1 MSAAIDTLLASLGSR
16 ISHASEIP
24 SFLREP
30 APLVLGG
37 PLDDAL
43 PDGGLP
49 RGVIELSAPRALGG
63 ATSVAISAIRAAQA
77 KDPRAWCGWLDPDGT
92 LYAPGLARAGV
103 DLTRL
108 LVVRPPRADLGRIAV
123 KVAAAR
129 ALDVLVIDMDACG
142 GQQQA
147 QHPQPQQQQ
156 QDRRRTQKPV
166 EPEVIVR
173 KLALLAEEGGARIL
187 LITDRDRP
195 RRATWPVALRLELA
209 RGPESLTVHVAKDR
223 RGRIGLKKTFGWRDG
238 EGLSSSPA
246 PLPAFPFALPR
257 SAS

>member
-30 APLVLGG
+30 APLLLGG

-63 ATSVAISAIRAAQA
+63 ATSVALSAIRAAQA
-77 KDPRAWCGWLDPDGT
+77 KDPRAWCGWIDPDAT
-92 LYAPGLARAGV
+92 LYAPGLARAGI
-103 DLTRL
+103 DLERL
-108 LVVRPPRADLGRIAV
+108 LIVRPPRAELGRIAV

-142 GQQQA
+142 GLA
-147 QHPQPQQQQ
+147 ASQPQY
-156 QDRRRTQKPV
+156 DRHERHEPRRTQRPT

-195 RRATWPVALRLELA
+195 RRATWPVALRLELD

-238 EGLSSSPA
+238 EALSHAFAFPA
-246 PLPAFPFALPR
+246 PRPR